1 MNIDKL
7 IDAIGL
13 IEDETVKEAKETSG
27 KTIRFPF
34 KKLAAVAAALLV
46 CIGSVPALAAANVAP
61 AYDLLYNISPALA
74 QRLKPVQESCVDQGI
89 QMEVG
94 AAYIHGD
101 TAEVM
106 ICFKDLEGNR
116 IDETV
121 DLFDSYVIRNS
132 SDCVCSCEFLN
143 YEEKTGVATFLVSIT
158 QMREKDFTG
167 DKVTVS
173 VSKLLTQ
180 KKTYTGTL
188 PEINLSTASQ
198 TPDTQAEVRIHG
210 RGGSNLDMAEGL
222 SFLMPEETPL
232 GVPINGVSVTGI
244 GYVDGMLHV
253 QVCYEDTSNTDNHGY
268 IWLQGPDRK
277 LVSSEFNI
285 NFFDEDFCDSYNEF
299 VFDIPYEELGN
310 YQIYGDFTVNGQLIE
325 GDWQVTFP
333 MNKAQ

>member
-158 QMREKDFTG
+158 QMRGKDFTG

-173 VSKLLTQ
+173 VSRLLTH

-188 PEINLSTASQ
+188 PEIDLSTASK
-198 TPDTQAEVRIHG
+198 TPATQEGARI

-222 SFLMPEETPL
+222 SFLVPEETPL
-232 GVPINGVSVTGI
+232 LVPINGVSVTGI
-244 GYVDGMLHV
+244 GYVNGKLHV
-253 QVCYEDTSNTDNHGY
+253 QVSYEDIHNTDNHGY
-268 IWLQGPDRK
+268 IWLLGPDQK

-285 NFFDEDFCDSYNEF
+285 SFFDEDFCDSYDEF
-299 VFDIPYEELGN
+299 VFDIPYEELSN
-310 YQIYGDFTVNGQLIE
+310 YQIYGDFTVNGKLIE